1 MAFKLVA
8 CTSSPRLGD
17 WQGWAPGIFP
27 DDSVVLVDR
36 PQDAEH
42 GKKNVLIMVE
52 PEVVLHLRS
61 YVVHNAHM
69 FDTIWTCDDV
79 IHRLFPGKA
88 KMFTGS
94 GGAAVLTQDH
104 LSPKEFKI
112 STWTSSKNLGF
123 PGHNLRIPIYRR
135 QTEFPQNVVFFRNSV
150 PPLLPELGNNP
161 LLPLPDDSTPEGING
176 REVLFDGFQFSVS
189 IENSQ
194 QMNYFTDRVLDPL
207 KMKTL
212 PIYWGCPNIGNFFDT
227 SGWIFFDG
235 SPDDLLKK
243 VRALTPD
250 HYDKY
255 IDSINAN
262 YEKSIKYGRYLVESF
277 NHQAL
282 SQ

>member
-69 FDTIWTCDDV
+69 FDTIWTCDHV
-79 IHRLFPGKA
+79 IHKLFPHKTRMYVGSAGSHVFSPKIHRL
-88 KMFTGS
+88 
-94 GGAAVLTQDH
+94 
-104 LSPKEFKI
+104 KEFKI
-112 STWTSSKNLGF
+112 SSWSSSKNLGF
-123 PGHNLRIPIYRR
+123 PGHHLRLPIYFR
-135 QTEFPQNVVFFRNSV
+135 QKEFPPNVVFFRNSA

-161 LLPLPDDSTPEGING
+161 FLPLPDDSTPEGRNG
-176 REVLFDGFQFSVS
+176 RELLFDDFQFSIS

-194 QMNYFTDRVLDPL
+194 QINYFTEKVIDPL

-212 PIYWGCPNIGNFFDT
+212 PIYWGCPNIGDFFDT

-235 SPDDLLKK
+235 SPDDLLHKIRS
-243 VRALTPD
+243 VTPD
-250 HYDKY
+250 YYEKH
-255 IDSINAN
+255 IESINKN
-262 YEKSIKYGRYLVESF
+262 YEKAIKYGRYLVESF